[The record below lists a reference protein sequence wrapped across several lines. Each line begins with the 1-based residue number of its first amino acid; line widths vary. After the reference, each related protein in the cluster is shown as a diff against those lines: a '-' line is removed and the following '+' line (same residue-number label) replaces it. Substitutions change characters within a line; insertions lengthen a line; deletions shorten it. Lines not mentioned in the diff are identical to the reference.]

1 MCSLGAVY
9 IKKNTLLVYIVYL
22 FTKTCHLK
30 LSSIR
35 EYLSA
40 VRSMHVQD
48 CYDNPLDD
56 FIMLDLVL
64 DVLQLIVILF
74 AQNNQTP

>member
-1 MCSLGAVY
+1 
-9 IKKNTLLVYIVYL
+9 
-22 FTKTCHLK
+22 
-30 LSSIR
+30 
-35 EYLSA
+35 
-40 VRSMHVQD
+40 MHVQD